1 MSEKKIL
8 GKKTT
13 NLDNL
18 DDEEIRQK
26 IKDYLI
32 NYYKSRLK
40 GMPPQ
45 SALEKLEKKISKKL
59 RLPFSF
65 SLPVSGLPKALA
77 NFTVFS
83 LLFYGSSVFSA
94 RMEMRIGTHT
104 TQLQTKISM

>member
-18 DDEEIRQK
+18 DDEEIKQK

-40 GMPPQ
+40 EMPAEL
-45 SALEKLEKKISKKL
+45 ALKKLEEKISKKNTSA
-59 RLPFSF
+59 FF
-65 SLPVSGLPKALA
+65 
-77 NFTVFS
+77 F
-83 LLFYGSSVFSA
+83 LFPC
-94 RMEMRIGTHT
+94 
-104 TQLQTKISM
+104 